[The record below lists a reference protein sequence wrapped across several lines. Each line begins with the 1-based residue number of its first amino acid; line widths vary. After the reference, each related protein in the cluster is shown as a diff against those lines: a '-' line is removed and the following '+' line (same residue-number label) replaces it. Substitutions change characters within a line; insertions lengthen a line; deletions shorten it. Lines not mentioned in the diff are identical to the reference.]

1 MSHPVAAG
9 KSSFDLIDVNAF
21 LAALDLKADSVFLDL
36 ACGAGNYAV
45 AIGRKLKGEG
55 TVHALDLW
63 AEGIAQLQ
71 ERAGSLGLN
80 NIEATVADVS
90 KRLPLADDTVDVCLM
105 ATVLHDLIAGGIHAG
120 TLREVVRV
128 LRPGGCLA
136 VVEFKKMPGPPG
148 PPEKIRLSPE
158 ELQRVLAP
166 LGFTFTDTRELG
178 ATTYLSRFRLEAA
191 A

>member
-1 MSHPVAAG
+1 MSHPIAAG
-9 KSSFDLIDVNAF
+9 KSSFDLIDANTF
-21 LAALDLKADSVFLDL
+21 LAALDLKADSVLLDL

-45 AIGRKLKGEG
+45 EIGRKLKGAG

-63 AEGIAQLQ
+63 AEGIARLK
-71 ERAGSLGLN
+71 ERAGALGLD

-105 ATVLHDLIAGGIHAG
+105 ATVLHDLIAAGTHAG

-136 VVEFKKMPGPPG
+136 W
-148 PPEKIRLSPE
+148 
-158 ELQRVLAP
+158 
-166 LGFTFTDTRELG
+166 T
-178 ATTYLSRFRLEAA
+178 SR
-191 A
+191 